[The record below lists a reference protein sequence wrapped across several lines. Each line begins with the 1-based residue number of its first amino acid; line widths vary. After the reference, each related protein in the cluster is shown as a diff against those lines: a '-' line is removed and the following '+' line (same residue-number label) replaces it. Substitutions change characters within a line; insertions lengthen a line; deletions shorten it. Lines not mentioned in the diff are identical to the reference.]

1 MSLKL
6 AFLGTGTCNATPR
19 NPSSLA
25 LSNGREVICI
35 DFGGGAYHQI
45 ARLNDPFFHYKNIT
59 TILITHFH
67 IDHVSGLPD
76 FLWGEM
82 WDPSGIRSSP
92 ITIVGPRGLM
102 DFYQKRLIPFMGD
115 SPIPF
120 AVKLIEL
127 SDGDL
132 YEGAFYTVRSY
143 ELLHGEF
150 STGYLFHINGL
161 KLAVTGDTGYCEK
174 LVSLLD
180 DSDVAVMEWGISDY
194 NTYPIHISTADVLEI
209 IKRDSVPER
218 VFVNHMYLSP
228 GLSFE
233 EQVEKN
239 RVSLKGYSD
248 RFYFPRDLEII
259 ELK

>member
-25 LSNGREVICI
+25 LSSGREVICI

-45 ARLNDPFFHYKNIT
+45 ARLNDPFFYYKNIT
-59 TILITHFH
+59 AIFLTHFH

-76 FLWGEM
+76 FLWGET
-82 WDPSGIRSSP
+82 WDSSGIRSNP
-92 ITIVGPRGLM
+92 ITIVGPRGLK

-120 AVKLIEL
+120 EVALIEL
-127 SDGDL
+127 SDGES
-132 YEGAFYTVRSY
+132 YEGAFFTARSY

-150 STGYLFHINGL
+150 STGYLFTVNKL
-161 KLAVTGDTGYCEK
+161 KLAVTGDTGFCES
-174 LVSLLD
+174 LISLLD
-180 DSDVAVMEWGISDY
+180 DSDMAVMEWGISDY
-194 NTYPIHISTADVLEI
+194 NSYPIHITTDDVLEI
-209 IKRDSVPER
+209 IARGSVPKR
-218 VFVNHMYLSP
+218 VFVNHMYLSN

-239 RVSLKGYSD
+239 RMLLKEYSD
-248 RFYFPRDLEII
+248 RFYFPRDLDVF
-259 ELK
+259 ELT

>member
-6 AFLGTGTCNATPR
+6 AFLGTGTCNATSR

-25 LSNGREVICI
+25 LSNGEEVICV

-45 ARLNDPFFHYKNIT
+45 SRLNDPFFHYKNIT
-59 TILITHFH
+59 TIFITHFH

-82 WDPSGIRSSP
+82 WDSSGIRSTP
-92 ITIVGPRGLM
+92 ITLVGPRGLK
-102 DFYQKRLIPFMGD
+102 DFYQKRLIPFIGD
-115 SPIPF
+115 YPIPF
-120 AVKLIEL
+120 EVRLIEL
-127 SDGDL
+127 SDGEL
-132 YEGAFYTVRSY
+132 YEAALYTVRSY
-143 ELLHGEF
+143 ELFHGDF
-150 STGYLFHINGL
+150 STGYLFNINEFR
-161 KLAVTGDTGYCEK
+161 LAVTGDTGYCEN
-174 LVSLLD
+174 LLSLLNE
-180 DSDVAVMEWGISDY
+180 SDAAVMEWGISDM

-218 VFVNHMYLSP
+218 VFINHMYLSP

-239 RVSLKGYSD
+239 RLLLGEYSD

-259 ELK
+259 ELD